1 MAQYFKPPYTPTHAG
16 ASAFLG
22 SKDSKRISANCQL
35 VRVSVNCI
43 ALRLHNTEIVQY
55 RDNGMILINTGGYD
69 TNTTKRYI
77 NGAAP
82 VSVNTKDFQL
92 YANGEKWDGGPLVV
106 KQAD

>member
-1 MAQYFKPPYTPTHAG
+1 MALHFHPPYTPTYEG
-16 ASAFLG
+16 AARYLG
-22 SKDSKRISANCQL
+22 SKQSKRISGNTSL
-35 VRVSVNCI
+35 IRISPNCI
-43 ALRLHNTEIVQY
+43 VLRLHATDIVQY
-55 RDNGMILINTGGYD
+55 RDNGMILIDTGGYD

-82 VSVNTKDFQL
+82 VSVHTKDFQL